1 MFSSK
6 NSPNVCGKRID
17 YFHVCYVFQ
26 NRNDFIP
33 HLMQDGLGYQSLNA
47 KYTYFI
53 GREGQYPIKV
63 GYKVRE
69 GGPGTR

>member
-1 MFSSK
+1 
-6 NSPNVCGKRID
+6 
-17 YFHVCYVFQ
+17 
-26 NRNDFIP
+26 
-33 HLMQDGLGYQSLNA
+33 MQDGLGYQSLNA

-63 GYKVRE
+63 GYKIRE